1 MKITPEQRQT
11 ITKRYIRFKR
21 EYNKIKKDNLEN
33 LAKEY
38 GVSVSRIH
46 SIIAKEL
53 ILSATESGKK

>member
-38 GVSVSRIH
+38 GVCFSRIH
-46 SIIAKEL
+46 SIIGREL

>member
-11 ITKRYIRFKR
+11 IAKRYIRFKR
-21 EYNKIKKDNLEN
+21 EYNKIKKDNIEN

-38 GVSVSRIH
+38 GVCVSRIH

-53 ILSATESGKK
+53 IRSAIEKGKK